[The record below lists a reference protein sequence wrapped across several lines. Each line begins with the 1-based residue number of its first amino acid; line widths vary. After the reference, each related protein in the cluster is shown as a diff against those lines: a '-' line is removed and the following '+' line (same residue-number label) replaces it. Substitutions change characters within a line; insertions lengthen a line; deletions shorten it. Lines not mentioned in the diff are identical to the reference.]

1 MKSKNNFINSNLV
14 NSNFVKFLNFKKHTL
29 FKFIL
34 FLIFLFLGL
43 LFIEYLKS
51 FFYIIEPNT
60 DIKNN
65 RPCKY
70 NTDNMKEEGKSNAKR
85 AEEQGKKKEA
95 EAVKTN
101 ERITDFSNP

>member
-1 MKSKNNFINSNLV
+1 MKSNANLV
-14 NSNFVKFLNFKKHTL
+14 NANLVNANLVKFINFKKHTL

-60 DIKNN
+60 
-65 RPCKY
+65 PCKF
-70 NTDNMKEEGKSNAKR
+70 NTDTMTAQGKSDAKR
-85 AEEQGKKKEA
+85 AEEEGKKA
-95 EAVKTN
+95 RAGADKTN
-101 ERITDFSNP
+101 GRITTFSNS